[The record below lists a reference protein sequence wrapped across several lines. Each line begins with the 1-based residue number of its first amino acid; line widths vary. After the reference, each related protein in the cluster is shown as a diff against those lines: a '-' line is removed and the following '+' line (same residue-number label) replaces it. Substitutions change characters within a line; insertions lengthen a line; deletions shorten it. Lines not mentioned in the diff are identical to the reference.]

1 MKSLV
6 QVISVRSKKFPEFES
21 LFSIYKD
28 KISNYTDLRFDDVK
42 SYEVDRDQKNIK
54 VEKESHMIL
63 EKVESNSF
71 LVVCDERGKNLDS
84 FKLAELIREN
94 LEVRKKVTF
103 VIGGAFGLSDDLK
116 NKADLKIALS
126 PFVLN
131 HLVAKAVLLEQ
142 IYRTFTII
150 NKIPYHNE

>member
-1 MKSLV
+1 M
-6 QVISVRSKKFPEFES
+6 
-21 LFSIYKD
+21 
-28 KISNYTDLRFDDVK
+28 
-42 SYEVDRDQKNIK
+42 K
-54 VEKESHMIL
+54 VEKESQMIL
-63 EKVESNSF
+63 EKVEPNGF
-71 LVVCDERGKNLDS
+71 LVICDERGKNLDS
-84 FKLAELIREN
+84 LQLANIISEN

-131 HLVAKAVLLEQ
+131 HLVAKTVLLEQ

>member
-1 MKSLV
+1 MKSLI
-6 QVISVRSKKFPEFES
+6 QVISVRSKKFPEFET
-21 LFSIYKD
+21 LFSTYKD
-28 KISNYTDLRFDDVK
+28 KISNYSDVRFDDVK

-54 VEKESHMIL
+54 IEKESQMIL
-63 EKVESNSF
+63 EKVEPNSF
-71 LVVCDERGKNLDS
+71 LVICDERGKNLDS
-84 FKLAELIREN
+84 LKLADIIAEN

-103 VIGGAFGLSDDLK
+103 VIGGAFGLSDELK
-116 NKADLKIALS
+116 NKADLKIAFS

-131 HLVAKAVLLEQ
+131 HLVAKTVLLEQ